1 MPKPW
6 YSIKAAAADS
16 DVAEI
21 SILDAI
27 NDWYGVGARQFLSD
41 FKALKANKVKVYIN
55 SPGGSVTE
63 ALAMFNGMRAS
74 GKEIEVHVLGIAASA
89 ASYIAMAGDK
99 IVMPAN
105 TLMFLHNPINGVY
118 GNADDMREMADT
130 LDKFAE
136 VLTATYMKRWKGEE
150 QALLDVLKAET
161 FLTAAECLENGLC
174 DEVVDEI
181 TAEARFDVESLPAN
195 VQAVF
200 KRAAAP
206 QPPVA
211 ALPAPLAEEV
221 ERLAIE
227 AGVKEFAGLLAVD
240 PRVTDKATAQTVVAE
255 AREISAL
262 CRMTDSA
269 DQTVTFIGARKSV
282 ADVRAALAVQLAA
295 ESDAQPIRTA
305 QRASSMAGGATSDF
319 IDTNAL
325 WKDIKAAKAG
335 STTK

>member
-6 YSIKAAAADS
+6 YSIKAAAS
-16 DVAEI
+16 DTEVAEI

-27 NDWYGVGARQFLSD
+27 NDWYGVGARQFLTD
-41 FKALKANKVKVYIN
+41 FKALKASKVRVYIN

-105 TLMFLHNPINGVY
+105 TLMFLHNPINAVY
-118 GNADDMREMADT
+118 GNADEMRDMAAT

-150 QALLDVLKAET
+150 QALKDVLAAET
-161 FLTAAECLENGLC
+161 FLTAAECLEHGLC

-181 TAEARFDVESLPAN
+181 TAEARFDVESLPPH

-200 KRAAAP
+200 KRAAPTPPAP
-206 QPPVA
+206 EPAPAATTVA
-211 ALPAPLAEEV
+211 AAQVEAIAAE
-221 ERLAIE
+221 L
-227 AGVKEFAGLLAVD
+227 GVADFAGTLALD
-240 PRVTDKATAQTVVAE
+240 GKLTTVEAVRAAAAEIAEIVAVCRITGSVE
-255 AREISAL
+255 QAAGHINARRSL
-262 CRMTDSA
+262 
-269 DQTVTFIGARKSV
+269 
-282 ADVRAALAVQLAA
+282 ADVRAAIQAARVADDKPIDTSRTSGSLTPPAA
-295 ESDAQPIRTA
+295 ETFDPSAVWR
-305 QRASSMAGGATSDF
+305 
-319 IDTNAL
+319 
-325 WKDIKAAKAG
+325 DIHAMNTG
-335 STTK
+335 STQ

>member
-27 NDWYGVGARQFLSD
+27 NDWYGVGARQFLGE
-41 FKALKANKVKVYIN
+41 FKALKAKKVKLYIN

-105 TLMFLHNPINGVY
+105 TLMFLHNPINAVY
-118 GNADDMREMADT
+118 GNADEMRDMAAT

-161 FLTAAECLENGLC
+161 FLTAAECLEHGLC

-181 TAEARFDVESLPAN
+181 TAEARFDVESLPPQ

-200 KRAAAP
+200 KRAAP
-206 QPPVA
+206 TPPVA
-211 ALPAPLAEEV
+211 PAPVAAADIERIAAELGVAEH
-221 ERLAIE
+221 
-227 AGVKEFAGLLAVD
+227 AGVLALDPKLTTVD
-240 PRVTDKATAQTVVAE
+240 SVRAAAAE
-255 AREISAL
+255 AAEIVAL
-262 CRMTDSA
+262 CRVTGVAAQAA
-269 DQTVTFIGARKSV
+269 DHIKARRPLDAVRMAINEARV
-282 ADVRAALAVQLAA
+282 AADEAIDTA
-295 ESDAQPIRTA
+295 RTA
-305 QRASSMAGGATSDF
+305 ASLTPAAPKQFNPT
-319 IDTNAL
+319 AL
-325 WKDIKAAKAG
+325 WADIR
-335 STTK
+335 SMQ

>member
-6 YSIKAAAADS
+6 YSIKASADS

-27 NDWYGVGARQFLSD
+27 NDWYGVSARQFLSD
-41 FKALKANKVKVYIN
+41 FKALKANKVRVYIN

-105 TLMFLHNPINGVY
+105 TLMFLHNPINVVY

-161 FLTAAECLENGLC
+161 FLTAAECLQHGLC

-181 TAEARFDVESLPAN
+181 TAEARFDVESLPPQ

-200 KRAAAP
+200 KRAA
-206 QPPVA
+206 
-211 ALPAPLAEEV
+211 PAPAPAPAAKTVTVAE
-221 ERLAIE
+221 IE
-227 AGVKEFAGLLAVD
+227 AVAKELG
-240 PRVTDKATAQTVVAE
+240 VAE
-255 AREISAL
+255 HAAVLAL
-262 CRMTDSA
+262 DVNLTTLDS
-269 DQTVTFIGARKSV
+269 
-282 ADVRAALAVQLAA
+282 VRAAAVEMAEIAAVCRVTGSADKVAGFISERKSLADVKTAINEARLAA
-295 ESDAQPIRTA
+295 DQA
-305 QRASSMAGGATSDF
+305 
-319 IDTNAL
+319 IDTARKTGSQNPSAPSQFNPSAMWPEIL
-325 WKDIKAAKAG
+325 KTMKTG
-335 STTK
+335 STQ